1 LSSWFRRVLAGPK
14 DLNRSMGKTVA
25 SGQVVDMELTPQLA
39 ERFEKLQNRYPVKRS
54 ALIPMLMYA
63 QDEYGYISDPMIEE
77 IARRLELR
85 TIQVQET
92 LEYYSMLHRK
102 PMGKH
107 HVQICT
113 NVACMLRGGNE
124 LLEQAKKRLEIGHKE
139 VTGDGVFSLEEVECI
154 GACTGAPAMQVN
166 YDFYE
171 NLTPLKFDR
180 IIEELDA
187 GKKPA
192 PEPVTSGALHP
203 RDPAETPLI
212 SRRFGIRNS
221 RKIDVYLQHDG
232 YKALAKALQEMT
244 PDSIIDEVKKS
255 SLRGRGGAGFPA
267 GMKWSFVPKDSPK
280 PKYVI
285 CNADESE
292 PGTCK
297 DRPLMEMDPHQMIE
311 GITIA
316 GRAIG
321 AHLGFIY
328 IRGEYRYVLDIVEAA
343 LAEAYSRGY
352 LGKNILGSGFDFDL
366 VAHTGAGAY
375 ECGEESALMESL
387 EGKRGYPRIKP
398 PFPAVVGLYGCPTII
413 NNVETLSSVPAILL
427 EGGEKYASRGTPKN
441 GGTRLLCV
449 GGHVNKPGIY
459 EIPLGMNM
467 KKFIYEVAGGIPGG
481 KKLKAVIPG
490 GSSCPLLSAS
500 EIDIPM
506 DYDSVAKAGSMLGS
520 GGMVVMDE
528 DTCMVDMARR
538 IMHFYAHESCGW
550 CIPCREG
557 TTWLR
562 KMLERFHAGLGRPED
577 IDIVGDLAKNM
588 LGRTFCP
595 LGDAAALPTIS
606 IVQKWR
612 NEFEQH
618 LTGRCPFD
626 SAEALVG
633 WR

>member
-1 LSSWFRRVLAGPK
+1 
-14 DLNRSMGKTVA
+14 
-25 SGQVVDMELTPQLA
+25 MELSPQLA
-39 ERFEKLQNRYPVKRS
+39 ARFETLQNRYPVKRS
-54 ALIPMLMYA
+54 ALIPMLLYA
-63 QDEYGYISDPMIEE
+63 QDEYGFISDEIIAE
-77 IARRLELR
+77 IARRLDLR
-85 TIQVQET
+85 TVQVEET

-124 LLEQAKKRLEIGHKE
+124 LLEQAKKRLEIGHKQ
-139 VTGDGVFSLEEVECI
+139 TTTDGVFSLEEVECI

-166 YDFYE
+166 YDYYE
-171 NLTPLKFDR
+171 NLTPMKFDR

-187 GKKPA
+187 GDHPA
-192 PEPVTSGALHP
+192 PEPVTAGALHP
-203 RDPAETPLI
+203 RDPAETPVI
-212 SRRFGIRNS
+212 SRRFGIRS
-221 RKIDVYLQHDG
+221 SHKIDVYLQHDG
-232 YKALAKALQEMT
+232 YKALEKALKEMT
-244 PDSIIDEVKKS
+244 PESIIDEVKKS
-255 SLRGRGGAGFPA
+255 SLRGRGGAGFPT
-267 GMKWSFVPKDSPK
+267 GMKWSFVPKDTPK
-280 PKYVI
+280 PKYMI

-321 AHLGFIY
+321 AHQGFIY
-328 IRGEYRYVLDIVEAA
+328 IRGEYRYVLDIVQGA
-343 LAEAYSRGY
+343 LDEAYSRNY

-366 VAHTGAGAY
+366 IVHTGAGAY
-375 ECGEESALMESL
+375 ECREESALMESL

-413 NNVETLSSVPAILL
+413 NNVETLSTVPAIIL

-449 GGHVNKPGIY
+449 AGHINKPGIY

-467 KKFIYEVAGGIPGG
+467 KKFIYEMAGGIPDG

-490 GSSCPLLSAS
+490 GSSCPLLTAD

-562 KMLERFHAGLGRPED
+562 KMLDRFHAGFGRPED
-577 IDIVGDLAKNM
+577 IDLVGDLAKNM

-618 LTGRCPFD
+618 LSGRCPYK
-626 SAEALVG
+626 SAEALVSS
-633 WR
+633 R

>member
-1 LSSWFRRVLAGPK
+1 
-14 DLNRSMGKTVA
+14 M
-25 SGQVVDMELTPQLA
+25 
-39 ERFEKLQNRYPVKRS
+39 KLQMSAQLTARYDRLQNAYPVKRS
-54 ALIPMLMYA
+54 ALIPMLMYG
-63 QDEYGYISDPMIEE
+63 QDELGYVSDELIAE
-77 IARRLELR
+77 IARRLELH
-85 TIQVQET
+85 TVQVEET

-102 PMGKH
+102 PMGKY
-107 HVQICT
+107 HVQVCT
-113 NVACMLRGGNE
+113 NVACMLRGGTE
-124 LLEQAKKRLEIGHKE
+124 LLDRAKKRLEIGHKE
-139 VTGDGVFSLEEVECI
+139 TTEDGIFSLEEVECI

-171 NLTPLKFDR
+171 NLTPVKFDR
-180 IIEELDA
+180 IIESLD
-187 GKKPA
+187 GGRQPD
-192 PEPVTSGALHP
+192 PQGVISGALHEREKGEIP
-203 RDPAETPLI
+203 VI
-212 SRRFGIRNS
+212 SKRWGIANS
-221 RKIDVYLQHDG
+221 PSIDVFLQNDG
-232 YKALAKALQEMT
+232 YKALEKALKQMT
-244 PDSIIDEVKKS
+244 PESIIDEMKKS
-255 SLRGRGGAGFPA
+255 NLRGRGGAGFPT

-280 PKYVI
+280 VKYVI

-297 DRPLMEMDPHQMIE
+297 DRPLMEMDPHQLIE
-311 GITIA
+311 GMIIA

-321 AHLGFIY
+321 SHQGFIY
-328 IRGEYRYVLDIVEAA
+328 IRGEYRYVLDIVEKAIT
-343 LAEAYSRGY
+343 EAYARGY
-352 LGKNILGSGFDFDL
+352 LGKNILGSGFDYDL
-366 VAHTGAGAY
+366 LIHTGAGAY

-413 NNVETLSSVPAILL
+413 NNVETLSAVPAIILG
-427 EGGEKYASRGTPKN
+427 GGEAYANLGTPKN

-449 GGHVNKPGIY
+449 AGHVNKPGIY

-467 KKFIYEVAGGIPGG
+467 KEFIYGMAGGITGG

-490 GSSCPLLSAS
+490 GSSCPLLTAD

-562 KMLERFHAGLGRPED
+562 KMLERLHAGFGRTQDIDMIGELSKNILGRS
-577 IDIVGDLAKNM
+577 
-588 LGRTFCP
+588 FCP
-595 LGDAAALPTIS
+595 LGDAAAMPTIS

-612 NEFEQH
+612 NEFEDH
-618 LTGRCPFD
+618 LHGRCAYK

-633 WR
+633 SR

>member
-1 LSSWFRRVLAGPK
+1 
-14 DLNRSMGKTVA
+14 
-25 SGQVVDMELTPQLA
+25 MELSPQLTT
-39 ERFEKLQNRYPVKRS
+39 RFETLQNRYPVKRS
-54 ALIPMLMYA
+54 ALIPMMMYA
-63 QDEYGYISDPMIEE
+63 QDEYGYVSDEMIAE
-77 IARRLELR
+77 IARRLEIH
-85 TIQVQET
+85 TVAAEET
-92 LEYYSMLHRK
+92 LAYYSMLRRK

-113 NVACMLRGGNE
+113 NIACMLRGGTE
-124 LLEQAKKRLEIGHKE
+124 LLESAKKRLEIGNKE
-139 VTGDGVFSLEEVECI
+139 TTADGVFSLEEVECI
-154 GACTGAPAMQVN
+154 GACTGAPALQVN
-166 YDFYE
+166 YDFFE
-171 NLTPLKFDR
+171 NITPLKFDR
-180 IIEELDA
+180 LIEDLDA
-187 GKKPA
+187 GRKTT
-192 PEPVTSGALHP
+192 PEPVISGALHP
-203 RDPAETPLI
+203 RDKTETPVI
-212 SRRFGIRNS
+212 SRRFGIKDS
-221 RKIDVYLQHDG
+221 HKIDVYLQHDG
-232 YKALAKALQEMT
+232 YKALEKALREMT
-244 PDSIIDEVKKS
+244 PETIIDEVKKS
-255 SLRGRGGAGFPA
+255 NLRGRGGAGFPT
-267 GMKWSFVPKDSPK
+267 GMKWSFVPKDSTK

-297 DRPLMEMDPHQMIE
+297 DRPLMELDPHQMIE

-321 AHLGFIY
+321 AHMGFIY
-328 IRGEYRYVLDIVEAA
+328 IRGEYRYVLDIVQTA
-343 LAEAYSRGY
+343 LDESYSRNY

-366 VAHTGAGAY
+366 VVHTGAGAY

-413 NNVETLSSVPAILL
+413 NNVETLSTVPAILL
-427 EGGEKYASRGTPKN
+427 EGGETYANRGTPRN
-441 GGTRLLCV
+441 GGTRMLCV
-449 GGHVNKPGIY
+449 AGHVNKPGIY

-481 KKLKAVIPG
+481 KKLKAIIPG
-490 GSSCPLLSAS
+490 GSSCPLMKAD

-557 TTWLR
+557 TSWLR
-562 KMLERFHAGLGRPED
+562 KMLDRFHAGYGRPED
-577 IDIVGDLAKNM
+577 IDLMSDLSKNM

-606 IVQKWR
+606 IVAKWR
-612 NEFEQH
+612 SEFEEH
-618 LTGRCPFD
+618 LNGRCPYK

-633 WR
+633 SR